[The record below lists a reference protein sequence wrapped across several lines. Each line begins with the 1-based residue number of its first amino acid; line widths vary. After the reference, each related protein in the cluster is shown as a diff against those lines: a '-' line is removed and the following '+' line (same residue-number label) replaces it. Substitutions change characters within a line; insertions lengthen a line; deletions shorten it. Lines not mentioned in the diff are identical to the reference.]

1 MQYDKQYLIDL
12 LGEWQIKA
20 NEENWQ
26 KKGQI
31 NKRNFKRFKQMCRK
45 F

>member
-20 NEENWQ
+20 TRKIG